1 MSNGPHP
8 TSSLQATNGLAY
20 IFAIFA
26 VLAVFLSLGWAVGR
40 LSSDDCV
47 EITVTETDGTQEIRR
62 TCT

>member
-1 MSNGPHP
+1 MANEPKPPSG
-8 TSSLQATNGLAY
+8 LQATIGLAY

-26 VLAVFLSLGWAVGR
+26 VLAVFLSLGSAVAR

-47 EITVTETDGTQEIRR
+47 EITVTETDGTQEIRP